1 MGPSRK
7 ASAFRDRRTSDA
19 LMLLGCNFPLRVSK
33 TSVHLQNRPSGQW
46 ILPQSDSFDFIFD
59 TESRH
64 NIVTFAEAE
73 PSEANFH

>member
-19 LMLLGCNFPLRVSK
+19 LMLLGCNFPLRVSN
-33 TSVHLQNRPSGQW
+33 TSALLQNEPSGQW
-46 ILPQSDSFDFIFD
+46 ILPQFGILGLVFD
-59 TESRH
+59 TKSRH
-64 NIVTFAEAE
+64 NIATFSEAE